1 MVVIIACFE
10 LRCLQFSILARGP
23 FGIFAGCFCLQKKT
37 HGNVA
42 AKESTRQMEAKFII
56 GWSKNADIQMLILNC
71 NPVSDHFYKL
81 ITCEL
86 IFEYLHE

>member
-1 MVVIIACFE
+1 ME
-10 LRCLQFSILARGP
+10 TL
-23 FGIFAGCFCLQKKT
+23 LQKNQDKW
-37 HGNVA
+37 
-42 AKESTRQMEAKFII
+42 KPKFITA
-56 GWSKNADIQMLILNC
+56 WSKNADIQMLILNC